1 MEQLRRN
8 LKGIYTIWYRDV
20 LRFVRD
26 RTRIVASLGQPLLF
40 LFVFGG
46 GLAPAMSGLGGG
58 QIDFSS
64 FLFPGIIAMAVLF
77 TAIFSAVSIV
87 WDREFGFLKEVL
99 VAPVSRTAVALGK
112 VAGGSTVAMLQGLII
127 LLLAPLVGVS
137 LSLAQIVVLIALIL
151 LTAATMTSLGVMIAA
166 RMRSMEGFQMMMNF
180 VLMPMFFLSGA
191 LFPLRGVPLW
201 MEWLAK
207 VNPMTY
213 GVDPIRQVALQ
224 GTVPDFAMDMLR
236 LHPIALDV
244 LILAAFWLAML
255 VPAVWMFG
263 RSD

>member
-244 LILAAFWLAML
+244 AILAAFWLAML

>member
-1 MEQLRRN
+1 MN
-8 LKGIYTIWYRDV
+8 
-20 LRFVRD
+20 
-26 RTRIVASLGQPLLF
+26 
-40 LFVFGG
+40 
-46 GLAPAMSGLGGG
+46 
-58 QIDFSS
+58 FSS

-112 VAGGSTVAMLQGLII
+112 VAGGSTVAMFQGVII

-137 LSLAQIVVLIALIL
+137 LSPAQIIVLIALML

-201 MEWLAK
+201 MEWLANI
-207 VNPMTY
+207 NPMTY

-224 GTVPDFAMDMLR
+224 GTVPDFAMDMVR

-244 LILAAFWLAML
+244 VILAAFWLVML

-263 RSD
+263 RQD

>member
-1 MEQLRRN
+1 MERLRRN
-8 LKGIYTIWYRDV
+8 LLGIYTIWYRDV
-20 LRFVRD
+20 LRFARD

-46 GLAPAMSGLGGG
+46 GLSPAMSGLGGG
-58 QIDFSS
+58 QVDFTA

-87 WDREFGFLKEVL
+87 WDREVGFLKEVL

-112 VAGGSTVAMLQGLII
+112 VAGGSTVAMLQGVII
-127 LLLAPLVGVS
+127 LVLAPLVGVS
-137 LSLAQIVVLIALIL
+137 LSLGQIVVLIALIL

-201 MEWLAK
+201 MEWLANI
-207 VNPMTY
+207 NPMTY

-224 GTVPDFAMDMLR
+224 GTVPDFAMDMVR

-244 LILAAFWLAML
+244 VILAAFWLAML

-263 RSD
+263 RQD

>member
-1 MEQLRRN
+1 MERLRRN
-8 LKGIYTIWYRDV
+8 LLGIYTIWYRDV
-20 LRFVRD
+20 LRFARD

-46 GLAPAMSGLGGG
+46 GLSPAMSGLGGG
-58 QIDFSS
+58 QVDFTA

-112 VAGGSTVAMLQGLII
+112 VAGGSTVAMLQGVII
-127 LLLAPLVGVS
+127 LVLAPLVGVS
-137 LSLAQIVVLIALIL
+137 LSLGQIVVLIALIL

-201 MEWLAK
+201 MEWLANI
-207 VNPMTY
+207 NPMTY

-224 GTVPDFAMDMLR
+224 GTVPDFAMDMVR

-244 LILAAFWLAML
+244 VILAAFWLAML

-263 RSD
+263 RQD